1 MRIKNKKRF
10 YIMILILFVV
20 SLIVL
25 GIAAVMIRS
34 AFLNNAL
41 AQANSSTVSND
52 SVQVNKAQVTST
64 SDQTEVTKPSDT
76 MVLVNKSH
84 SLDKNY
90 VPSDLVWVNLRG
102 VRETQLRQEAADA
115 LKNLFKEAD
124 SKAVTLYCCSG
135 YRSYETQ
142 QELYQEN
149 VKTYGQ
155 KQADLVSAKPGQ
167 SEHQTGLAM
176 DVTAES
182 VNLDLDESF
191 GETTEGQF
199 VKNNAYKYGF
209 IIRYQEDK
217 TAITGYAYE
226 PWHLRY
232 VGKDAAATIFKND
245 ITLEE
250 YLKK

>member
-1 MRIKNKKRF
+1 MLWVRLDSTSNGT
-10 YIMILILFVV
+10 V
-20 SLIVL
+20 
-25 GIAAVMIRS
+25 
-34 AFLNNAL
+34 
-41 AQANSSTVSND
+41 QASTVEAAS
-52 SVQVNKAQVTST
+52 AT
-64 SDQTEVTKPSDT
+64 DQTKVIEQSDT
-76 MVLVNKSH
+76 LILVNKST

-90 VPSDLVWVNLRG
+90 VPSDLVWVDLRG

-115 LKNLFKEAD
+115 LEKLFKDAD
-124 SKAVTLYCCSG
+124 SKGITLYCCSG

-149 VKTYGQ
+149 VNTYGQ

-182 VNLDLDESF
+182 VNLDLDETF
-191 GETTEGQF
+191 GETPEGEY

-209 IIRYQEDK
+209 IIRYPADK

-232 VGKDAAATIFKND
+232 VGTDAATTIHEKD
-245 ITLEE
+245 ITFEE
-250 YLKK
+250 YLKN

>member
-10 YIMILILFVV
+10 YLMMAIVFVV
-20 SLIVL
+20 ILLVLIV
-25 GIAAVMIRS
+25 AVTMIRS
-34 AFLNNAL
+34 TYINNAL
-41 AQANSSTVSND
+41 DQANSTSNG
-52 SVQVNKAQVTST
+52 SVQANTVEAASA
-64 SDQTEVTKPSDT
+64 SDLTEVTEKADT
-76 MVLVNKSH
+76 MVLVNKST

-90 VPSDLVWVNLRG
+90 VPSDLVWVDLRG
-102 VRETQLRQEAADA
+102 VRETQLRQEAAEA
-115 LKNLFKEAD
+115 LENLFKEAD
-124 SKAVTLYCCSG
+124 SKAITLYCCSG

-199 VKNNAYKYGF
+199 VKNNAHKYGF
-209 IIRYQEDK
+209 IIRYPSNK
-217 TAITGYAYE
+217 TDITGYSYE
-226 PWHLRY
+226 
-232 VGKDAAATIFKND
+232 
-245 ITLEE
+245 
-250 YLKK
+250 

>member
-10 YIMILILFVV
+10 YLMMAIVFVV
-20 SLIVL
+20 ILLVLIV
-25 GIAAVMIRS
+25 AVTMIRS
-34 AFLNNAL
+34 TYINNAL
-41 AQANSSTVSND
+41 DQANSTSNG
-52 SVQVNKAQVTST
+52 SVQANTVEAASA
-64 SDQTEVTKPSDT
+64 SDLTEVTEKADT
-76 MVLVNKSH
+76 MVLVNKST

-90 VPSDLVWVNLRG
+90 VPSDLVWVDLRG
-102 VRETQLRQEAADA
+102 VRETQLRQEAAEA
-115 LKNLFKEAD
+115 LENLFKEAD
-124 SKAVTLYCCSG
+124 SKAITLYCCSG

-232 VGKDAAATIFKND
+232 VGTDAAKTIFEKD
-245 ITLEE
+245 ITLAE
-250 YLKK
+250 Y